1 MYGLQETRKSDR
13 NEKYEIQEEIKME
26 QNHMEMP
33 KIAMGA
39 WAWGNDGT
47 FGNTLTEEEL
57 RPVFQT
63 AMDQG
68 LNLWDTAYV
77 YGMGTS
83 ETVLGSFLKS
93 IPRENYLV
101 STKFTP
107 QCADPEAGNA
117 VTAMYEGSAER
128 LGTEFMDFYWIHN
141 PVGAPKWITELIPL
155 AKSGK
160 IGKIGVSNHSLSE
173 IKEAEAILGK
183 EGLHISAVQN
193 HYSPLNRSSETSG
206 ILDYCKEKGMVFFSY
221 MVLEQGALS
230 GKYDREHPF
239 PEGSDRAKAYNPV
252 LGQLAELNAGLKEI
266 ADRHQV
272 GIAQIPVAWAIAKG
286 TLPIIG
292 VTKVS
297 HVEDAAKA
305 AKIVLS
311 ADEIETMESLAD
323 KADINVIRM
332 WEKEM
337 K

>member
-1 MYGLQETRKSDR
+1 M
-13 NEKYEIQEEIKME
+13 I
-26 QNHMEMP
+26 QNHIELP
-33 KIAMGA
+33 KVALGA

-47 FGNTLTEEEL
+47 FGNTLKEEEL
-57 RPVFQT
+57 RPVFDK
-63 AMDQG
+63 AMEQG
-68 LNLWDTAYV
+68 LTLWDTAYV

-83 ETVLGSFLKS
+83 EAVLGNFLKGVS
-93 IPRENYLV
+93 RESCLI

-107 QCADPEAGNA
+107 QCADPEAENA
-117 VTAMYEGSAER
+117 VTAMYEGSVKR
-128 LGTEFMDFYWIHN
+128 LGTDFMDFYWIHN

-160 IGKIGVSNHSLSE
+160 IGKIGVSNHSLAE
-173 IKEAEAILGK
+173 IKEAEAILEK

-193 HYSPLNRSSETSG
+193 HYSLLNRSSEKSG
-206 ILDYCKEKGMVFFSY
+206 ILDYCKKKGMVFFSY

-230 GKYDREHPF
+230 GKYDRQHPF
-239 PEGSDRAKAYNPV
+239 PENSDRAKAYNPV
-252 LGQLAELNAGLKEI
+252 LGNLEALNALLKET
-266 ADRHQV
+266 ADRHNV
-272 GIAQIPVAWAIAKG
+272 GAAQIPVAWAIAKG

-305 AKIVLS
+305 ANIVLTTDEIATIEAL
-311 ADEIETMESLAD
+311 ADEAE
-323 KADINVIRM
+323 INTIRM